1 MQVAIEDRRRMWFT
15 IDMRSSGRRRSCRAA
30 LFAAAVAAFAGPA
43 IAAEPQAPADLPLLK
58 PLSAPKQSMRK
69 ARIELLNTLYDQL
82 KAAESDESAAL
93 IVSAI
98 EKVWSASGSD
108 TADLLMQRAG
118 LAVKNRNYDL
128 AMQILAGL
136 TAIEPRYTEGWNQ
149 LATIYFLQEDYKQ
162 AMRQLRQV
170 LALEPRHF
178 KAIEGLGIILRE
190 LGRNEAALKATRR
203 ALEVNPHLKSAKQAE
218 EELTREVEGQG
229 L

>member
-1 MQVAIEDRRRMWFT
+1 MWFT
-15 IDMRSSGRRRSCRAA
+15 IGMRSTRPRRALRAA
-30 LFAAAVAAFAGPA
+30 LLAAVFAACSGPA
-43 IAAEPQAPADLPLLK
+43 FAAEPQGPADLPSLK
-58 PLSAPKQSMRK
+58 PLSTPKQSLRQ
-69 ARIELLNTLYDQL
+69 ARGELLTTLYDQL
-82 KAAESDESAAL
+82 KAAESEESAEL

-98 EKVWSASGSD
+98 EKVWSSSGSD

-118 LAVKNRNYDL
+118 LAIKNRNYEL
-128 AMQILAGL
+128 AMDLLAGL

-170 LALEPRHF
+170 LSLEPRHF

-190 LGRNEAALKATRR
+190 VGRTDAALRATRK
-203 ALEVNPHLKSAKQAE
+203 ALEIHPHLKSAKQAE
-218 EELTREVEGQG
+218 EELSREVEGQG

>member
-1 MQVAIEDRRRMWFT
+1 M
-15 IDMRSSGRRRSCRAA
+15 
-30 LFAAAVAAFAGPA
+30 
-43 IAAEPQAPADLPLLK
+43 K
-58 PLSAPKQSMRK
+58 PLVAPKQSLRK
-69 ARIELLNTLYDQL
+69 ARAELLATLYDQL
-82 KAAESDESAAL
+82 KAAESDESAEL

-98 EKVWSASGSD
+98 EKVWGSSGSD

-128 AMQILAGL
+128 ALQILSGL

-190 LGRNEAALKATRR
+190 TGSNDAALRATRR
-203 ALEVNPHLKSAKQAE
+203 ALEINPHLKSAKQAE
-218 EELTREVEGQG
+218 EELSREVEGQG